1 MSIEY
6 FITVFICLSPG
17 TGVVHHDGPDVF
29 FASCDDEVMK
39 IFTKIIAI
47 RHRRHECSAVLSALP
62 VDECALRSTLLS
74 FSAS

>member
-6 FITVFICLSPG
+6 FTTVFICLSPG

-39 IFTKIIAI
+39 IFTQVHPKLTIWGISSDI
-47 RHRRHECSAVLSALP
+47 
-62 VDECALRSTLLS
+62 T
-74 FSAS
+74 

>member
-6 FITVFICLSPG
+6 FTTVFICLSPG

-39 IFTKIIAI
+39 IFTQV
-47 RHRRHECSAVLSALP
+47 HP
-62 VDECALRSTLLS
+62 TLTIWGIS
-74 FSAS
+74 SDIT